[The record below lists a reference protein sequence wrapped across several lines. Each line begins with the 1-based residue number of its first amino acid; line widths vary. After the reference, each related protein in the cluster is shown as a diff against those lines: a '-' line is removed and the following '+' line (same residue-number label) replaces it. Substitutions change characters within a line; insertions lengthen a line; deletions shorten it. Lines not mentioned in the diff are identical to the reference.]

1 MDKRSI
7 ALTSPECDKVSQF
20 LEQLDLTADQAQ
32 VFTYLH
38 ALGPTSVLS
47 LSKALATGRTRLY
60 PILES
65 LAGRQLIIIHERHYG
80 TTYEAASPQALEF
93 LVHEREIKVGH
104 LRDELFDVQ
113 NALLQLSG
121 QVTKGSRVAEYRGVD
136 GLKQIN
142 FNLTKAVDEFCVF
155 EVARLDEHEGM
166 TESFSNRLRET
177 WLEKKIVS
185 RDLTNNP
192 KWQRH
197 SPAQPAYVKVQR
209 GCYVE
214 PSVFEISL
222 ETFVYNNCVA
232 YLHYEEGQIFG
243 VEVYNEKL
251 ANQQKQLFEI
261 VWSQGTE
268 L

>member
-1 MDKRSI
+1 MER
-7 ALTSPECDKVSQF
+7 
-20 LEQLDLTADQAQ
+20 LDLTVDQSQ

-47 LSKALATGRTRLY
+47 LSKALSTGRTRLY

-65 LAGRQLIIIHERHYG
+65 LARQQLIIIHERHYG

-93 LVHEREIKVGH
+93 LVHEREVQAEH

-113 NALLQLSG
+113 NALRQLSG

-142 FNLTKAVDEFCVF
+142 FNLTKAVGEFCVF
-155 EVARLDEHEGM
+155 EVAHLDEHEGM
-166 TESFSNRLRET
+166 SESFANRLRET

-192 KWQRH
+192 SWQRH
-197 SPAQPAYVKVQR
+197 SPTQPAYVNVQR
-209 GCYVE
+209 GCYIQ

-243 VEVYNEKL
+243 VEVYNENL
-251 ANQQKQLFEI
+251 ANQQKQLFEL
-261 VWSQGTE
+261 VWAQGTE